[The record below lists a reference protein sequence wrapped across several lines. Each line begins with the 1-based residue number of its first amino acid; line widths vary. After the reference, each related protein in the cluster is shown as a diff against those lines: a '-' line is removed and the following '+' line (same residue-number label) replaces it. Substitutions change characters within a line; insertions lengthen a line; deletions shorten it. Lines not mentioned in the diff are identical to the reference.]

1 MARLVS
7 SGHSP
12 VDFPDKG
19 EWLGQGDFSGG
30 DKERG
35 RQKWPSDRMGGS
47 DPSRPLLSEWR
58 ALIFLHWKTR
68 LIKKLRGWSLERG
81 ELQVACRANAVL
93 QVAYKSVVPRV
104 AYTIV
109 STWWNKWTTFSNFHT
124 TQNTCRFCGEGADS
138 IVHIAFCRVTQEITV
153 NLTHNNQFRG
163 MKQFLDSTIYHLHQT
178 TTGHQPSIRL
188 TKATMAYL
196 PEGTS
201 RECRV
206 YGSDILPKKTLS
218 RERNMTNTREQKE
231 TSRPSHSV
239 APGCFPTRDCVTAI
253 LG

>member
-1 MARLVS
+1 MLVEQPSQDYCGVRPCSRKTIAGMRLKTLFLRS
-7 SGHSP
+7 QEAYLLHRWQGWCPQGIPQSI
-12 VDFPDKG
+12 FPDKG

-109 STWWNKWTTFSNFHT
+109 STWWNKWTTFRNFHT
-124 TQNTCRFCGEGADS
+124 TQNTCRTQFGHSCAS
-138 IVHIAFCRVTQEITV
+138 ASPIA
-153 NLTHNNQFRG
+153 
-163 MKQFLDSTIYHLHQT
+163 S
-178 TTGHQPSIRL
+178 
-188 TKATMAYL
+188 
-196 PEGTS
+196 
-201 RECRV
+201 
-206 YGSDILPKKTLS
+206 
-218 RERNMTNTREQKE
+218 
-231 TSRPSHSV
+231 
-239 APGCFPTRDCVTAI
+239 
-253 LG
+253 